1 VTKRIQL
8 DLSDAAIARIDS
20 LVEKTEAA
28 SYAEVVRNAL
38 RLYEWAIE
46 AGGEKA
52 RMVVTRD
59 DGITE
64 IVRIFL

>member
-1 VTKRIQL
+1 MTKRIQL
-8 DLSDAAIARIDS
+8 DFSDSGMARLDS
-20 LVEKTEAA
+20 LKEKTEAA